1 MNWTGLKLQFKAIRH
16 DKLCILTFLLPIIV
30 GLAINLL
37 GDMDFSSV
45 AEPSF
50 GIVKDDL
57 SEETIAWLYENGTV
71 AVYKDTEALRA
82 AIIDPST
89 QTVGVMSDGTEI
101 QVFRSGDEMQMYAVI
116 ADVLPQLY
124 TQRNAATE
132 YRQVLIPS
140 ESGNDILKT
149 LLVVITMVTAMFMG
163 CTFNAM
169 NILSEK
175 EDGIVYINEIL
186 PMSRRQYIKQKI
198 AIGFLGGILSTIITA
213 FVCIRLSA
221 IQILPTILLISL
233 SAFIASLTGL
243 LIARFAGGL
252 MVGIAYIKI
261 VMIMFLAPPIFFY
274 LIIPSGSIL
283 HTISYVLPSSATFYG
298 LIGILEGNA
307 DFGTE
312 IAALIIH
319 SVLWLSLYVITTKH
333 IYNHV

>member
-1 MNWTGLKLQFKAIRH
+1 
-16 DKLCILTFLLPIIV
+16 
-30 GLAINLL
+30 
-37 GDMDFSSV
+37 
-45 AEPSF
+45 
-50 GIVKDDL
+50 
-57 SEETIAWLYENGTV
+57 
-71 AVYKDTEALRA
+71 
-82 AIIDPST
+82 
-89 QTVGVMSDGTEI
+89 
-101 QVFRSGDEMQMYAVI
+101 
-116 ADVLPQLY
+116 
-124 TQRNAATE
+124 
-132 YRQVLIPS
+132 
-140 ESGNDILKT
+140 
-149 LLVVITMVTAMFMG
+149 MVTAMFMG

-175 EDGIVYINEIL
+175 EDGIVYINETL
-186 PMSRRQYIKQKI
+186 PMSRTQYIKQKI

-213 FVCIRLSA
+213 FVCVRLSA

-243 LIARFAGGL
+243 FIARFAGGL

-274 LIIPSGSIL
+274 LILPSGSIL

-319 SVLWLSLYVITTKH
+319 SVLWLSLYVIITKH